1 MSSSLSSSDSRAGR
15 RRGSA
20 PCRAALVALTALL
33 PLLCAAQ
40 VGPVMERE
48 IAGLLQAV
56 GTSGCEFMR
65 GGKAYPADQAREH
78 LRTKYEYL
86 AARGQLTSAE
96 DFIDKAAS
104 RSSLLGEVYLMRCGG
119 TAPQRCEQWMRTKLK
134 ALRQAPGP

>member
-1 MSSSLSSSDSRAGR
+1 
-15 RRGSA
+15 
-20 PCRAALVALTALL
+20 
-33 PLLCAAQ
+33 
-40 VGPVMERE
+40 MERE

>member
-1 MSSSLSSSDSRAGR
+1 
-15 RRGSA
+15 
-20 PCRAALVALTALL
+20 
-33 PLLCAAQ
+33 
-40 VGPVMERE
+40 MERE

-56 GTSGCEFMR
+56 GNSGCEFMR

-86 AARGQLTSAE
+86 TARGQLVSAE

-104 RSSLLGEVYLMRCGG
+104 RSSMLGEDYFMRCAG
-119 TAPQRCEQWMRTKLK
+119 TAPLRSEQWMRARLK